1 MFAGDLRDDASLS
14 ALYAGARLYA
24 HPALTEGF
32 GLPPLEAM
40 ACGTPVLSSNGGAL
54 AETVGDA
61 AATLPPS
68 DPERW
73 AREIEALLGDELRR
87 GELSQRG
94 LARAQRFTWE
104 RAAARTLEV
113 YRDATRELGPGR
125 VA

>member
-1 MFAGDLRDDASLS
+1 MAC
-14 ALYAGARLYA
+14 LYAGARLYV

-61 AATLPPS
+61 AAILPPH

-73 AREIEALLGDELRR
+73 AREIEALLHEETRR
-87 GELSQRG
+87 ADLIRRG
-94 LARAQRFTWE
+94 LAHARAVTRE
-104 RAAARTLEV
+104 PAASRTLEV
-113 YRDATRELGPGR
+113 YKGAGD
-125 VA
+125 V